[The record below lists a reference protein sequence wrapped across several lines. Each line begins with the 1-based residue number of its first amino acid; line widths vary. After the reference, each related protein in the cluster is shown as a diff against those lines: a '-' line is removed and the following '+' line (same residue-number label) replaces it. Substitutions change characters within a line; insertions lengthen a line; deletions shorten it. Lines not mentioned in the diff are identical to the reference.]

1 MKRLIFLL
9 IIICGCV
16 SAQDTLRFRNGEV
29 QAVKVN
35 EVGIAE
41 IHYNRFDN
49 LLGPKYVVDKSDIL
63 LIKYAGGQ
71 VDSFKVVKP
80 EVKVAE
86 KPSGFNVKNGCE
98 KIIIRDG
105 KLFCNYAAIGESR
118 LSKIILAVEDNDK
131 KNRMLK
137 CYTEMK
143 QHKKKQYLVG
153 FVGLG
158 IAIAAPYIGFWGSV
172 IGGELAPFAVG
183 LAIGG
188 TVGITSGVISSLHK
202 KKRNAKKLEIAR
214 IYNE

>member
-1 MKRLIFLL
+1 MKKLIFLL
-9 IIICGCV
+9 SVICSCTK
-16 SAQDTLRFRNGEV
+16 AQDTIRFRNGEV
-29 QAVKVN
+29 QTVKVS
-35 EVGIAE
+35 EVGVTE

-49 LLGPKYVVDKSDIL
+49 LQGPKYIAEKNDIL

-86 KPSGFNVKNGCE
+86 KPSGFNVKSGCE
-98 KIIIRDG
+98 KIVIRDG
-105 KLFCNYAAIGESR
+105 KLFCNYVAIGESR
-118 LSKIILAVEDNDK
+118 LSKIILSVEDNDK

-143 QHKKKQYLVG
+143 QYKKKQYLIG

-158 IAIAAPYIGFWGSV
+158 VAVAAPYIGFWGSV
-172 IGGELAPFAVG
+172 IEGDLAPFAVG
-183 LAIGG
+183 VAIGG
-188 TVGITSGVISSLHK
+188 AVGITGGVISSIHK
-202 KKRNAKKLEIAR
+202 QKRKAKKLEIAR